1 MKDAP
6 VPFLGKERRASERA
20 SERAKGVLLYAKADQ
35 NESGI
40 AVFIASS
47 CSRPWTIGGSSLHD
61 LCVFL
66 HL

>member
-6 VPFLGKERRASERA
+6 VPFLGKERRA

-61 LCVFL
+61 LCLFL